1 MYNVMLAI
9 HIIGFVCWFAGLFYI
24 YRLYIYH
31 TEAGFSPNLN
41 REILQR
47 QFIKMQ
53 GKLLYGITHP
63 AMAITLIA
71 GVILMILLKSWTQ
84 PWFYIKATL
93 LVLFLVYHFYTSK
106 IYKKLK
112 KGLYPLS
119 SLKLRLLNEVATI
132 FLLFIV
138 FTAKLKDVKAIMQS
152 FIYLAIFSIFIL
164 FLTFVL
170 NKQKINKRRVPS

>member
-1 MYNVMLAI
+1 MLAI

-24 YRLYIYH
+24 YRLYIYY
-31 TEAGFSPNLN
+31 TEAGFSSDLN

-53 GKLLYGITHP
+53 RRLLYGITHP
-63 AMAITLIA
+63 AMAVTLIA
-71 GVILMILLKSWTQ
+71 GIILMILLKSWTQ
-84 PWFYIKATL
+84 SWFHIKAIL
-93 LVLFLVYHFYTSK
+93 LILFLIYHFYTSK
-106 IYKKLK
+106 IHKKLK

-138 FTAKLKDVKAIMQS
+138 FTAKLRDVKSIMQS
-152 FIYLAIFSIFIL
+152 FIYLAIIGIFIL
-164 FLTFVL
+164 FLTFAL
-170 NKQKINKRRVPS
+170 NKQKINARRVPFQS